1 MGAGRGRG
9 CGRVV
14 EGGKAGGLLTAGG
27 HLEGGEPGESSL
39 TQIWAQGSPGRWGP
53 SRSTDTQEEEASPA
67 GLGDLGQETPLGR
80 PDPTCRGV
88 ELRSPGRTGEHTG
101 AGGRWNGLGGPWGDL
116 RLRWGLVGLEACPC
130 QGCMWRGGE
139 CGEPRVASGP
149 QGEEDPP
156 EEGAGG
162 GAWNEDPRPEV
173 PGAPALT
180 GQRTPREPRSPKVWV
195 QMGTM
200 SAASLH
206 TGEGRLCGLTA
217 VPQIPW
223 SASGSPAGK
232 DPNGR
237 K

>member
-1 MGAGRGRG
+1 MWEGGGGGQGWGASDGRGTLRGRG
-9 CGRVV
+9 ARRKQPHPNLGTGQPR
-14 EGGKAGGLLTAGG
+14 EMGPLPQ
-27 HLEGGEPGESSL
+27 HRH
-39 TQIWAQGSPGRWGP
+39 PGRRGQP
-53 SRSTDTQEEEASPA
+53 CRVGRSGAGDSP
-67 GLGDLGQETPLGR
+67 GR

-88 ELRSPGRTGEHTG
+88 ELRSPGRTGERTG
-101 AGGRWNGLGGPWGDL
+101 AAGRWNGLGGPWGDL